1 MTGPRRA
8 GFVAVG
14 SEMLRAGR
22 VETNSHLV
30 ARLLAPAGI
39 RLAESRC
46 VEDDE
51 AAIAG
56 AVADLAQ
63 RLPLVLVSGGLGPT
77 ADDVTREALAGLVNR
92 PLVTDPDLLEYLTE
106 RFRSRGRELP
116 APARRM
122 AHVIPGAEVLANPEG
137 TAPGMLLE
145 VGSATVVLL
154 PGVPREL
161 ETIVC
166 LHLLPRW
173 QGGHP
178 VLLRTLHLGG
188 VYESDVEKRIAPLY
202 GRFGRQSVTIL
213 AGRGTVDVILSADGG
228 EAAQR
233 LAEMDA
239 AFAAAAGADLAGR
252 DGSGLEETV
261 VRLLGERGWL
271 LATAE
276 SCTGGLIGG
285 RVTGVPGASRVYV
298 GGVVSY
304 ADDLKEHLLGV
315 PAAALARDG
324 AVSESVARSMARGAI
339 RLGAQ
344 CAVAV
349 TGVAGPGGGS
359 EAKPVGTVH
368 VAVVTPEREQH
379 RQFRFPGSRERVRAF
394 AATFALDLLRRVLAG
409 EG

>member
-1 MTGPRRA
+1 
-8 GFVAVG
+8 VAVG

-56 AVADLAQ
+56 AVADLAA

-77 ADDVTREALAGLVNR
+77 ADDVSREAMAALVNR
-92 PLVTDPDLLEYLTE
+92 PLVTDPDLLESLAE

-116 APARRM
+116 EPARRM
-122 AHVIPGAEVLANPEG
+122 AHVIPGAEVLTNPEG
-137 TAPGMLLE
+137 TAPGLLLE
-145 VGSATVVLL
+145 VGAATVVLL

-161 ETIVC
+161 ETIVG

-173 QGGHP
+173 QGEHP

-202 GRFGRQSVTIL
+202 GRFGRESVTIL
-213 AGRGTVDVILSADGG
+213 AGRGTVDLILSAEGDG
-228 EAAQR
+228 AAQR
-233 LAEMDA
+233 LAGMDT
-239 AFAAAAGADLAGR
+239 AFTAAAGADLAGR
-252 DGSGLEETV
+252 DGVGLEQAV
-261 VRLLGERGWL
+261 VTLLEQRGWL

-276 SCTGGLIGG
+276 SCTGGLIGA
-285 RVTGVPGASRVYV
+285 RITGVPGASRVYL
-298 GGVVSY
+298 GGVVTY
-304 ADDLKEHLLGV
+304 ADDMKERLLGV
-315 PAAALARDG
+315 AAEDLARHG
-324 AVSESVARSMARGAI
+324 AVSESVARSMGRGAI

-368 VAVVTPEREQH
+368 VAVVTPRGEQH
-379 RQFRFPGSRERVRAF
+379 RLYRFPGGRERVRAF
-394 AATFALDLLRRVLAG
+394 AGTFALDLLRRALIE

>member
-1 MTGPRRA
+1 MYRRA

-39 RLAESRC
+39 RLTESRC
-46 VEDDE
+46 VEDDQE
-51 AAIAG
+51 VIAG
-56 AVADLAQ
+56 AVRELAQ

-77 ADDVTREALAGLVNR
+77 ADDVTREALAALVNR
-92 PLVTDPDLLEYLTE
+92 SLAEDPVLLASLKE
-106 RFRSRGRELP
+106 RFRSRGRVLP
-116 APARRM
+116 EPARRM
-122 AHVIPGAEVLANPEG
+122 AEVIPGAEVLANPEG
-137 TAPGMLLE
+137 TAPGLLLP

-154 PGVPREL
+154 PGVPQEL
-161 ETIVC
+161 ETIVR
-166 LHLLPRW
+166 LYLLPRW
-173 QGGHP
+173 QSGLP
-178 VLLRTLHLGG
+178 VLTRTLHLAG
-188 VYESDVEKRIAPLY
+188 VYESDVEQRVAPLY
-202 GRFGRQSVTIL
+202 RRFGRDATTIL
-213 AGRGTVDVILSADGG
+213 AGRGSVDLILSAEG
-228 EAAQR
+228 ENADRR
-233 LAEMDA
+233 LEEMDQ

-252 DGSGLEETV
+252 DGVGLEQAV
-261 VRLLGERGWL
+261 VALLEQRGWL